1 MAALA
6 LRRDEASALAV
17 AAVLHAALI
26 GVLLLQPEERTPAP
40 EPERVVVSLSEE
52 VGMTSTS
59 PDPVAVSRA
68 AQAPVFSELPSP
80 PPPSLTQVTPPQTQP
95 SATPPR
101 PSPRPSPAP
110 SARPRPAATSAPR
123 PQPTRAARPAPAPTR
138 AARPAPAPTRAARP
152 APASTQ
158 AASNTASA
166 SRIGSDFLPGAGTS
180 TTSTETRIPASQIGG
195 SAKASLLAA
204 ITRELRPHW
213 NAPNGVDAELLVT
226 PVSWRL
232 SETGALQGSP
242 SCGTTRG
249 ITDSNRPQAERHCE
263 LAIRA
268 VRLAAPFDLPDRY
281 YNAWKSVRN
290 FEFSGEL

>member
-1 MAALA
+1 MAATA

-26 GVLLLQPEERTPAP
+26 GVLLLQPDDRAPAP
-40 EPERVVVSLSEE
+40 EPERVVVSLSED
-52 VGMTSTS
+52 VGLTSTA
-59 PDPVAVSRA
+59 PDPVAESRA
-68 AQAPVFSELPSP
+68 PQAPTFSELAAP
-80 PPPSLTQVTPPQTQP
+80 PPPTPVQVTPPQETP
-95 SATPPR
+95 RTVPPR
-101 PSPRPSPAP
+101 PTPPTR
-110 SARPRPAATSAPR
+110 ARPRPAPTSAPR
-123 PQPTRAARPAPAPTR
+123 PTPTRAARPSPAPTR
-138 AARPAPAPTRAARP
+138 AARPSPAPAPAP
-152 APASTQ
+152 APSPRATSG
-158 AASNTASA
+158 A
-166 SRIGSDFLPGAGTS
+166 SRIGSDFLPGSGESAS
-180 TTSTETRIPASQIGG
+180 STETRIPASQIGG

-232 SETGALQGSP
+232 SENGALQGSP

-249 ITDSNRPQAERHCE
+249 ITDSNRPQADRHCE

-268 VRLAAPFDLPDRY
+268 VRLAAPFDLPDQY